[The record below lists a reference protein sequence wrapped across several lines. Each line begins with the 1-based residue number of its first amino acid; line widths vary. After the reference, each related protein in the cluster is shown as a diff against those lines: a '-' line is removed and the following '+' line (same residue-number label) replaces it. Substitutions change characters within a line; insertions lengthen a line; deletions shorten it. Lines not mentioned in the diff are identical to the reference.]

1 MTEKA
6 GVIKLTSAEI
16 SSLWGTYLNDCGF
29 MFKSGA
35 YGEDGMNLM
44 IERSWMEQ
52 PPQFTERN
60 KLVK

>member
-1 MTEKA
+1 M
-6 GVIKLTSAEI
+6 S
-16 SSLWGTYLNDCGF
+16 
-29 MFKSGA
+29 KSGA